1 MTIRR
6 WLSILAIAFMLGA
19 ILQNSML
26 VVFATTLT
34 VVVLITDGWQRHS
47 LDRVAYRRKFYYKR
61 AFPGEKV
68 DLSLEIENRKWLPL
82 SWLRA
87 SDSWPKAVGPDDLE
101 ILSPSHLVDHGYLTH
116 IFSLRWYGK
125 VRRSYTLA
133 FRKRGMYSI
142 GPLMLSSGDLFGIH
156 VRLSDLNL
164 IDQVTVYPALLPAE
178 QLRLT
183 AEGPFGEAKARRKL
197 FEDPNRPIGVRDYHP
212 EDSFR
217 RVHWPATAHTGQ
229 LQVKLLQ
236 PTTSMVLMLCLNV
249 STSARYWEGVY
260 PELLEQLISVTA
272 TLASVGIQAGY
283 RVGLISN
290 GCLTNSDQPFRIPP
304 GRLPRQLATLLT
316 ALAGVTSISMGSF
329 ENFLL
334 REAPRVPYGATLVV
348 ISATTTPEL
357 AETLL
362 RLKRHERQITLL
374 SLAED
379 QPPYLPGITTVHRPY
394 PIV

>member
-1 MTIRR
+1 
-6 WLSILAIAFMLGA
+6 
-19 ILQNSML
+19 ML

-47 LDRVAYRRKFYYKR
+47 LDRVVYRRKFYYTR

-68 DLSLEIENRKWLPL
+68 ELSLDIENRKWLPL

-156 VRLSDLNL
+156 ARLSDLNL

-178 QLRLT
+178 QLRLA
-183 AEGPFGEAKARRKL
+183 AEGPFGEAKARRRL
-197 FEDPNRPIGVRDYHP
+197 FEDPNRPVGVRDYHP

-260 PELLEQLISVTA
+260 PDLLEQLISVTA
-272 TLASVGIQAGY
+272 TLASLGIQAGY

-374 SLAED
+374 SLAEE
-379 QPPYLPGITTVHRPY
+379 QPPYMPGITTVHRPY
-394 PIV
+394 PIL